1 MDSLHGSDHS
11 TPAGW
16 GAMRQDTAR
25 IRAELELSEHSLRLA
40 TDAAEVGT
48 WDLDLTTNVLTW
60 SGRTKAMFG
69 LAADASCSM
78 ADFYASLHPD
88 DLDATAA
95 AFALTL
101 DPVRRATYDVEYR
114 VVDKNSGAV
123 HWVEAKGRG
132 IFGDHGRCVRAV
144 GTAVDI
150 TVRKSAEQ
158 RLRASEASLAES
170 EQKFRAITDSIDHM
184 VWSTLPDG
192 QSDFFNQRWHDYT
205 GVVPGSTDFK
215 ARNYVLH
222 PDDRDQVRNRWRDCV
237 ATGYLYELEY
247 RMRHWSGAYR
257 WVLGRAVP
265 IRDDQGRITH
275 WFGTCTDIQD
285 IVEARETTA
294 RSHEHL
300 EHEVAK
306 RTQER
311 DRTWRN
317 SQDLLVVRDKQGVL
331 RAVNPAWTTVL
342 GWREDELVG
351 HDHLDLTHPDDRQAS
366 RNALEKAGG
375 DGLPRYESRLRHQD
389 GTYRWVAWVAVPE
402 DDMVHA
408 SGRHVTAEKEAAQA
422 LRRTEE
428 QLRQSQ
434 KMEAIGQLT
443 GGIAHDFNNMLAGII
458 GSLELLQRRIDAGR
472 FDGLERYATMAATSA
487 HSAAALTQRLLAF
500 ARRRPLDP
508 KRVEADRLLAGMED
522 LLQRTL
528 GRETDLEIAFAD
540 ALWPTL
546 CDPNQLENAILNL
559 AINARD
565 AMPKGGRLTI
575 EAANVHLDDAYAQA
589 QGDGVKP
596 GQYVVVSVTDTG
608 TGMGPE
614 VIKRAFEP
622 FFTTKRAG
630 EGTGLG
636 LSMLYGFIKQSGGH
650 VRVHSELGQGT
661 TFKVYLP
668 RCRDEAAAEPV
679 EPAARVLAAETL
691 GS

>member
-1 MDSLHGSDHS
+1 MASLRDINHPSL
-11 TPAGW
+11 AGW
-16 GAMRQDTAR
+16 GAMRQDAAR
-25 IRAELELSEHSLRLA
+25 IRAELETGEHSLRLA

-48 WDLDLTTNVLTW
+48 WDLDLATNVLTW

-69 LAADASCSM
+69 LAADAPCTM
-78 ADFYASLHPD
+78 ADFYAGVHPD
-88 DLDATAA
+88 DLDTTAA
-95 AFALTL
+95 AFALAL

-114 VVDKNSGAV
+114 VVDKNNGAV
-123 HWVEAKGRG
+123 HWLEAKGRG
-132 IFGDHGRCVRAV
+132 IFGRHGRCVRAV
-144 GTAVDI
+144 GTAIDI

-158 RLRASEASLAES
+158 RLRASETLLAES
-170 EQKFRAITDSIDHM
+170 EQKFRAITDSIDQM
-184 VWSTLPDG
+184 VWSALPDG
-192 QSDFFNQRWHDYT
+192 QNDFFNQRWYDYT
-205 GVVPGSTDFK
+205 GLLQGSTDLK
-215 ARNYVLH
+215 ARTDVLH
-222 PDDRDQVRNRWRDCV
+222 PDDRDRVRNRWLDCV
-237 ATGYLYELEY
+237 ATGDPYEEEY

-265 IRDDQGRITH
+265 ICDDQGRITH

-294 RSHEHL
+294 RSYEHL

-306 RTQER
+306 RTRER

-317 SQDLLVVRDKQGVL
+317 SQDLLVVCDKQRIL
-331 RAVNPAWTTVL
+331 RAVNPAWTAIL
-342 GWREDELVG
+342 GWRAEELVG
-351 HDHLDLTHPDDRQAS
+351 HDYLEFIHSDDRQAS
-366 RNALEKAGG
+366 RNALERAAG
-375 DGLPRYESRLRHQD
+375 DGLPQHENRLRHQD
-389 GTYRWVAWVAVPE
+389 GTYRWVAWVAAPE
-402 DDMVHA
+402 DDMVYA
-408 SGRHVTAEKEAAQA
+408 SERHVTVEKEAAQA

-458 GSLELLQRRIDAGR
+458 GSLELLQLRIDAGR
-472 FDGLERYATMAATSA
+472 FDGLERYMTMAATSA

-500 ARRRPLDP
+500 ARRQPLDP
-508 KRVEADRLLAGMED
+508 KRVEADRLLVGMEG
-522 LLQRTL
+522 LLRRTL
-528 GRETDLEIAFAD
+528 SCEIDLEMAFAD

-575 EAANVHLDDAYAQA
+575 GTANVHLDDAYAQA

-596 GQYVVVSVTDTG
+596 GQYVVVSVADTG

-614 VIKRAFEP
+614 VIERAFEP

-636 LSMLYGFIKQSGGH
+636 LSMVYGFIEQSTGH
-650 VRVHSELGQGT
+650 VRIHSELGQGT

-679 EPAARVLAAETL
+679 ESVARILAVETL